1 MLLNSLVPKTL
12 AAKPQNNLNKEVFD
26 MKTTKKGFTLI
37 ELIVVIAI
45 IGVLAAI
52 LVPSMI
58 GYVRKSKIS
67 SANSAASSI
76 QKGFESTLVDADTK
90 GIKCTFEGWIVF
102 DNDKIGAAG
111 TLAAGTDASSVLT
124 DGVKNYFDKFKKA
137 TGAAYIKKTSCV
149 AVVAT
154 TDGNYYGTFPG
165 GYVEA
170 KDYKSSGYLNNAAAD
185 LTTVKSIADKMT
197 YSASNTDGVED
208 ATTAFASSA
217 LPT

>member
-1 MLLNSLVPKTL
+1 
-12 AAKPQNNLNKEVFD
+12 

-52 LVPSMI
+52 LVPSML

-90 GIKCTFEGWIVF
+90 GIKCTFEGWVVF
-102 DNDKIGAAG
+102 NNEKIAGAA
-111 TLAAGTDASSVLT
+111 LASGGDASSLLT

-137 TGAAYIKKTSCV
+137 TGAAYIKKTSCP
-149 AVVAT
+149 AVLAT
-154 TDGNYYGTFPG
+154 TDGNYYGSYPG

-170 KDYKSSGYLNNAAAD
+170 KDYKSGGDLDGKDDAD
-185 LTTVKSIADKMT
+185 SIDLIAGRIVT
-197 YSASNTDGVED
+197 GED
-208 ATTAFASSA
+208 DVTTAYAA
-217 LPT
+217 INLPT